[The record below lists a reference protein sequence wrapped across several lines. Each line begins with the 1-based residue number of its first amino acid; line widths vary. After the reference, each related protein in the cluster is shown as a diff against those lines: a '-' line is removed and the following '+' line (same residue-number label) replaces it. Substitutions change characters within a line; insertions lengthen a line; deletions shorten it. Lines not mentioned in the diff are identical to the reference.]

1 MLIKTIKTIKTIKH
15 LTKKCTTVIEKHR
28 FITEVVSIVF
38 IAGILFWFAQAY
50 DAFEQLVELSRK
62 YEEWELDE
70 FFTLLMI
77 SAVALI
83 AIITRNTSYLRAE
96 MQRRMLVEEE
106 IKRLAFYDGL
116 TGLPN
121 RGLCLNRLEHTLAHA
136 TRGNTMAVVM
146 FIDLDDF
153 KKVNDSLGHDG
164 GDELLKQAS
173 ERLSNE
179 LRTGDTLARI
189 AGDEFVIILE
199 SLFSISDISALA
211 ERLIDK
217 ISQPFIIQKQEAYV
231 GISVGIAIFP
241 NDGES
246 SQQLMKNAD
255 TAMYYAKHSG
265 KNTFKF
271 FSVALNK
278 ESEQKQKIARQ
289 LRKAIARNEFTLYF
303 QPVVNVTTGAIKGA
317 EALLRWNS
325 FKLGNIEPSVF
336 IPIAE
341 EIGIITSIGEW
352 VLFEVCKQNK
362 RWQDL
367 GYTTIT
373 VSVNISAKEL
383 SLRGFAKL
391 VERTLAV
398 TNLEAKYLGLELT
411 ETAIKKDP
419 ELSIQQLEYL
429 SGLGVVI
436 ALDDFGKGYSSMSYL
451 RKLQLSRIKIDRSF
465 IQHIPHNR
473 EDTIVTNAIVTL
485 ANNLGLKITA
495 EGIET
500 KEQYEFIRT
509 TLTDSAQGFYF
520 SRAVSAEEFALL
532 LQKGVLPPSH

>member
-1 MLIKTIKTIKTIKH
+1 MLIKTIKH

-28 FITEVVSIVF
+28 FIIEVVSIVF

-83 AIITRNTSYLRAE
+83 AIITRNASYLRAE

-199 SLFSISDISALA
+199 SVFSISDISALA

-465 IQHIPHNR
+465 IQRIPHNR